1 LYAWIEKAGA
11 FVSLVLVFLWN
22 LLTSVPQRTLKFL
35 AWAWAE
41 IQPHL
46 QWIGPLFGIAMAAWR
61 WWDKRESVIWRRV
74 MRLLADQGR
83 YVQSSCRYSLA
94 AVLYP
99 TPATRPQ
106 EPLFAVGA
114 LRRIFGR
121 RWWHPMDRA
130 TPLKWGR
137 HFLKQA
143 HTQLNAKDS
152 TIALHRSF
160 AVGQRYSAFVL
171 QGALAAAYASNSKRA
186 HGRNRLNQVALNRF
200 EDALALEGKGS
211 DAVVLEL
218 KALQLRKLG
227 RVRQALTELS
237 NLQASLEGRLQ
248 AVTPLEE
255 GERQALLVQL
265 MRVVRYQSE
274 LDHQAGAPGVANGR
288 LLGLTQNPVTAS
300 VFRDHLEYHDLL
312 ERAYYHEVH
321 ACVRVELTG
330 TLGTDGALVLPNNG
344 VAQQSLSVARADYN
358 ALYDQVEPRSFSW
371 RRWLRRTDKKDGSL
385 KLRAA
390 ASQGLERLDEIEA
403 GKGCQVCS
411 AQKNGVNSNAPVTGP
426 THSG

>member
-1 LYAWIEKAGA
+1 
-11 FVSLVLVFLWN
+11 V
-22 LLTSVPQRTLKFL
+22 
-35 AWAWAE
+35 
-41 IQPHL
+41 
-46 QWIGPLFGIAMAAWR
+46 
-61 WWDKRESVIWRRV
+61 
-74 MRLLADQGR
+74 
-83 YVQSSCRYSLA
+83 
-94 AVLYP
+94 
-99 TPATRPQ
+99 
-106 EPLFAVGA
+106 
-114 LRRIFGR
+114 
-121 RWWHPMDRA
+121 
-130 TPLKWGR
+130 
-137 HFLKQA
+137 
-143 HTQLNAKDS
+143 
-152 TIALHRSF
+152 LHRSF

-171 QGALAAAYASNSKRA
+171 QGALAAAYANNSKRA

-218 KALQLRKLG
+218 KGLQLRKLG
-227 RVRQALTELS
+227 RVRQALTELG
-237 NLQASLEGRLQ
+237 NLEANLEGRLQ

-274 LDHQAGAPGVANGR
+274 LDHQAAAPGAANGR

-344 VAQQSLSVARADYN
+344 VAQQSLSAARVDYN
-358 ALYDQVEPRSFSW
+358 ALYDQVEPRPFSW
-371 RRWLRRTDKKDGSL
+371 PVRLRRWLRRTDKKDGSW

-403 GKGCQVCS
+403 GKGCQFCS
-411 AQKNGVNSNAPVTGP
+411 AQKNGINSNTPPTGP